1 MGEVGIILQHI
12 DLGVWTWGGRWG
24 GCQLGLR
31 EQLGRGQ
38 EEKWV
43 PGVLR
48 DREHCDQTW
57 A

>member
-12 DLGVWTWGGRWG
+12 DLVWTWGGRWG